1 MVEKEGTEGEEQAK
15 RAYQAARTDIDDAAE
30 MAIEDKVEDKVSS
43 ALINRVTTY
52 ARILSF
58 ISSMFCTL
66 ISCN

>member
-15 RAYQAARTDIDDAAE
+15 RAYQAARKDIDDAAE
-30 MAIEDKVEDKVSS
+30 MAIDDKVSS
-43 ALINRVTTY
+43 ALINRVITY

-58 ISSMFCTL
+58 ISSMFFTL